1 MSAEKQAFNNL
12 ESFNAY
18 FYTLVS
24 QDTEEMKFADQRQQ
38 YLVDQGFYFEVIEEL
53 PFMKQKNREDDKDPL
68 IMSKKKEQRDLMDS
82 ILKNKETEDMG
93 IEDFSKLEKDDDKK
107 MLDEDIL
114 REKKESAN
122 IRGLTED
129 TYMD

>member
-1 MSAEKQAFNNL
+1 
-12 ESFNAY
+12 
-18 FYTLVS
+18 
-24 QDTEEMKFADQRQQ
+24 
-38 YLVDQGFYFEVIEEL
+38 
-53 PFMKQKNREDDKDPL
+53 
-68 IMSKKKEQRDLMDS
+68 MDS

-93 IEDFSKLEKDDDKK
+93 IEDISKLEKDDDKK

-114 REKKESAN
+114 REKKESN

>member
-1 MSAEKQAFNNL
+1 
-12 ESFNAY
+12 
-18 FYTLVS
+18 VS

-53 PFMKQKNREDDKDPL
+53 PFMRQKRNEDDANPL

-93 IEDFSKLEKDDDKK
+93 IEDINKLEKD
-107 MLDEDIL
+107 
-114 REKKESAN
+114 
-122 IRGLTED
+122 
-129 TYMD
+129 

>member
-1 MSAEKQAFNNL
+1 
-12 ESFNAY
+12 
-18 FYTLVS
+18 
-24 QDTEEMKFADQRQQ
+24 MKFADQRQQ

-53 PFMKQKNREDDKDPL
+53 PFMRQKNKEDDKDPL

-93 IEDFSKLEKDDDKK
+93 YEDINKLEKDDDKK

-114 REKKESAN
+114 REKKESN
-122 IRGLTED
+122 MRGYTGAED